1 MKCKLAT
8 ILKHL
13 TIFATK
19 FQTMFSQGQL
29 IFAVCFFIAFVIA
42 MIFSYRKDIKT
53 HKIFYKGN
61 YKILIGFFIFIALLF
76 VIKIFLK
83 R

>member
-1 MKCKLAT
+1 
-8 ILKHL
+8 
-13 TIFATK
+13 
-19 FQTMFSQGQL
+19 MFSQGQL
-29 IFAVCFFIAFVIA
+29 IFGLCFFIAFVII
-42 MIFSYRKDIKT
+42 MIFAYRKDLKL

-61 YKILIGFFIFIALLF
+61 YKVLLVFILFIAILF

>member
-8 ILKHL
+8 NPKHL
-13 TIFATK
+13 PIFAIN
-19 FQTMFSQGQL
+19 FQHMFSQGQL
-29 IFAVCFFIAFVIA
+29 IFAVCFLIAFIIV
-42 MIFSYRKDIKT
+42 MIFSYRKDIIT

-61 YKILIGFFIFIALLF
+61 YKILIGFLIFIGLLF

-83 R
+83 H